1 MLTGA
6 YGRKFA
12 APKADGTG
20 HGWSGGYDLTIANA
34 LMWSSMVYQSILVA
48 GEAHYDFWTLV
59 SGGIGCDPL
68 DDASCVTTPNA
79 DGWKVS
85 EGFGEGSIGTND
97 LTGRR
102 DLLR

>member
-1 MLTGA
+1 M
-6 YGRKFA
+6 
-12 APKADGTG
+12 
-20 HGWSGGYDLTIANA
+20 WSG
-34 LMWSSMVYQSILVA
+34 MVYQSILVA

-79 DGWKVS
+79 DGWTVS
-85 EGFGEGSIGTND
+85 EGLAEGSVDANAM
-97 LTGRR
+97 TGRR

>member
-6 YGRKFA
+6 YGRRFA
-12 APKADGTG
+12 AP
-20 HGWSGGYDLTIANA
+20 LANQTVPA
-34 LMWSSMVYQSILVA
+34 TAGREATTLRSQTLMWSGMVYQSILVA

-79 DGWKVS
+79 DGWTVS
-85 EGFGEGSIGTND
+85 EGFWRGIYPC
-97 LTGRR
+97 
-102 DLLR
+102 